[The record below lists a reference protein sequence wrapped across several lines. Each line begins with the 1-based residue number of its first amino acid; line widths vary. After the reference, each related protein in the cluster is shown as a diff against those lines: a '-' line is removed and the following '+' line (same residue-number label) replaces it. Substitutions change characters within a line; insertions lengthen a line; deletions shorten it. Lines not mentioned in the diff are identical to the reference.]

1 MLMLAIFLSKVTET
15 YFELGLALTTRGRDF
30 TVAKTATLALQQRP
44 STKQKRRNGRSLL
57 QTSNRKLVKQ
67 VRF

>member
-15 YFELGLALTTRGRDF
+15 YFELGLALAARGRDF
-30 TVAKTATLALQQRP
+30 TVAKTATRALQQRS

-57 QTSNRKLVKQ
+57 QTSNRNLVKQ

>member
-1 MLMLAIFLSKVTET
+1 MMLAIFLSKVTET
-15 YFELGLALTTRGRDF
+15 YFELGLALTARGHDF
-30 TVAKTATLALQQRP
+30 TVAKTVTLALQQRS
-44 STKQKRRNGRSLL
+44 STKQKRRNGCSLL